1 MHDFTNVDDD
11 GTIPKVAAL
20 NWLSHN
26 NFRSGDLAANDGLAA
41 PDLVML
47 TPDTCES
54 TCSGVNTL
62 ALWVQLGNAGA
73 SPLTAGADVEVYGT
87 TMGVE
92 SLVKSVPFAEVLDP
106 GEYAAAFSIDIDTT
120 DLEQI
125 RVVAVAKEPECK
137 VDPGNEILLVPPFCT
152 APG

>member
-1 MHDFTNVDDD
+1 MSDD
-11 GTIPKVAAL
+11 GTIPKQAAL
-20 NWLSHN
+20 NWLTYN
-26 NFRSGDLAANDGLAA
+26 NFRSGDLSANDGLAS

-54 TCSGVNTL
+54 GCSGVNTL

-73 SPLTAGADVEVYGT
+73 APLTAGAVVEVYGT
-87 TMGVE
+87 KMGVE
-92 SLVKSVPFAEVLDP
+92 SLLKSVPFIDVLDP

-125 RVVAVAKEPECK
+125 RLVATAKEIECK
-137 VDPGNEILLVPPFCT
+137 IDPANEIVLMPPFCS